1 MAILTRTAASK
12 PSPPAR
18 SGGIAT
24 ERSPEF
30 SLPLRYF
37 GLGVVAYFL
46 AMLGIAFAGPSL
58 TGSPWNPQ
66 VLGLTHVMTLGAIV
80 GMILGAAYQ
89 MVPVVLLAP
98 IWNQR
103 LGKLTFWVFLP
114 GVVAM
119 VAGFWAS
126 LPAML
131 GIGATL
137 AGAAI
142 AAFLFNIAVSLIK
155 GAQWNVVGAFLVT
168 SLLSLGAA
176 VTLGMIRALSYSNP
190 AGALHIPN
198 ALTIHAHLAA
208 FGCAT
213 LLIFGVSYRLIPM
226 FAVTNERDQRAWAV
240 LALGV
245 AGVLGIAFG
254 SFLELGGLVRGGALL
269 AAASAALWAW
279 EAVTMFRG
287 RTRRKLDAGLTY
299 VYTSIGWLLLA
310 AAMGVALAWGW
321 IPRAISPD
329 RWAIAYAVTGM
340 VGFIG
345 FTTIGQFHKIMPFL
359 AWYHRYSSLVG
370 KTKVPLI
377 KDIFDERL
385 TWFGFWASQL
395 GLALAVTS
403 ILAGLGLGVRV
414 AGLLLALGAIATAGM
429 TVQTLKR

>member
-1 MAILTRTAASK
+1 MPILKSAGSK
-12 PSPPAR
+12 PTPPAR

-24 ERSPEF
+24 ERSPDF
-30 SLPLRYF
+30 SLPLRFF
-37 GLGVVAYFL
+37 GLGVAAYLL
-46 AMLGIAFAGPSL
+46 AMLGIAGFGPAL
-58 TGSPWNPQ
+58 TGSPWNPH
-66 VLGLTHVMTLGAIV
+66 VLGLTHIMTLGAIV
-80 GMILGAAYQ
+80 GMIMGASYQ

-98 IWNQR
+98 IWSQR

-119 VAGFWAS
+119 VAGFWGS
-126 LPAML
+126 MPAWL

-142 AAFLFNIAVSLIK
+142 AAFLVNIAVSLIK
-155 GAQWNVVGAFLVT
+155 GAQWNVVGAFMVA

-176 VTLGMIRALSYSNP
+176 VTLGMIRALSYANP
-190 AGALHIPN
+190 AGAWQIPN

-245 AGVLGIAFG
+245 VGILGIACG
-254 SFLELGGLVRGGALL
+254 SFHELPVMVRGGALL
-269 AAASAALWAW
+269 AVASAALWGW
-279 EAVTMFRG
+279 EAVAMFRG

-299 VYTSIGWLLLA
+299 VYASIGWLVVA
-310 AAMGVALAWGW
+310 ALMGLALAWGA
-321 IPRAISPD
+321 IPAGVSPD

-377 KDIFDERL
+377 KDIYDERL

-395 GLALAVTS
+395 GLLLAVPS
-403 ILAGLGLGVRV
+403 ILAGFGIGVQG